1 MSELARMKANMTRVL
16 GLALLLLSLVMARPA
31 LATAQVSEVRDLH
44 YGTVLY
50 EFYQQNYFSAAVN
63 LLTAQQQQRLE
74 HHDAEGQVLLGGL
87 YLSYGLHT
95 EAEQIFQKLIDENA
109 EPAVRDRAWFYLG
122 KIRYH
127 KQLFREAGDALSRV
141 GDALDES
148 LQEEFRNL
156 KANLLMA
163 QKRYTEAVQSLTD
176 ISQRKGDAAAHYA
189 RFNLGVALVRAGRE
203 KEGVDLL
210 REVGRLQTTEAD
222 LKALRDKANL
232 ALGYMLIK
240 SSPIIAK
247 DFLSRVRLNGPFSNR
262 ALLGLGWAEAELQRY
277 QQALVPW
284 MELAKRDR
292 VDIAVFEAQLAIGN
306 VLERLRAYPQAM
318 QAYDNAI
325 KLYEQELT
333 SLENTQAAVK
343 AGRLWED
350 LLAQVSQQGS
360 QNQMGWF
367 WEAEL
372 LPDTPE
378 ARYLPTLMAGHG
390 FHEAIKNLR
399 DLRFLQDKLNR
410 WEQEMPAFD
419 HMLAL
424 RRDTYAAQL
433 DRLTPEQTLDRVVDV
448 RTSRDFLADELKRI
462 KAAGDAMALATEK
475 EQKLLDRLQKMEERI
490 WRLSS
495 ERKVDRYRDR
505 YRFYKGLLEYDIH
518 TTFAIR
524 HRQVEKSLKALNAEL
539 DATLAQQDSLQN
551 ARAQAPKRFEGFQAR
566 IDNQRQRISDA
577 EARVNAAFSEQQQQL
592 QLMVDAELDQ
602 LHARLIDYL
611 DQARFSLAHLQDLA
625 TSAVDTQGEAQ

>member
-1 MSELARMKANMTRVL
+1 MKANMTRVL

-232 ALGYMLIK
+232 ALGYTLIK

>member
-232 ALGYMLIK
+232 ALGYTLIK